1 MDDKYRG
8 TTVNERLYLS
18 GRMDEF
24 DIAIEQ
30 KNVALVIE
38 IFEEVE
44 LTDANIDPILNKHG
58 LKREPD

>member
-1 MDDKYRG
+1 
-8 TTVNERLYLS
+8 
-18 GRMDEF
+18 MDEF